1 MAGVGF
7 EGFLFLG
14 CCSNFCTGVLVPVI
28 GRPKLQDHRQGRE
41 AAGPFLLTVIRWGQ
55 NSSC

>member
-14 CCSNFCTGVLVPVI
+14 FCTGVLVPVI

-41 AAGPFLLTVIRWGQ
+41 VAGPFLLTVIRWGQ